1 MGMPL
6 AWGRRPRQTSLGLAP
21 VTERQHSAPAL
32 DVAVHIQDLHVYP
45 DIPDCCLSRNVL
57 TITLGVAVGEVAVEL
72 IRAYEKPI
80 KVGLCVVY
88 IVVLSGAVALWLLR

>member
-1 MGMPL
+1 
-6 AWGRRPRQTSLGLAP
+6 LGAAA
-21 VTERQHSAPAL
+21 EQQHSAPAL
-32 DVAVHIQDLHVYP
+32 DVAVHVQRLHVHP
-45 DIPDCCLSRNVL
+45 DIPDCYPAQNVL
-57 TITLGVAVGEVAVEL
+57 TITLGVAVGESTVEL